1 MSVRTTIL
9 AAAAVAATM
18 VNIGVAAA
26 PALAQGSETI
36 AVSYADL
43 NLASDVGRNVLDRRI
58 ASAAGQL
65 CGQALLA
72 DLGDSAAVRACLDAT
87 IASVQPQRDAVLG
100 NRYGT
105 VQISQAGGGSIRVSR
120 AAN

>member
-1 MSVRTTIL
+1 MTVRSTIL
-9 AAAAVAATM
+9 AAAVAATI
-18 VNIGVAAA
+18 VNIGFVAA
-26 PALAQGSETI
+26 PAAAQTQEAI

-43 NLASDVGRNVLDRRI
+43 NLDNPVGRNVLDRRI

-65 CGQALLA
+65 CGQAALA
-72 DLGDSAAVRACLDAT
+72 DLGDSAAVRTCLDQT
-87 IASVQPQRDAVLG
+87 IAAVQPQRDAAIG

-105 VQISQAGGGSIRVSR
+105 VQISQAGGGSLRVSR